1 MSIRLATYN
10 IHKFVGRD
18 GKRNE
23 ERILKIIGAI
33 NADILALQKF
43 VLKDQSGNI
52 AMVEEFAGRAGYHC
66 IAQPMKRRRGM
77 VQFNVLLTRAP
88 AHSNNLVTLPRDGFE
103 PRGFITVKIN
113 ADGQELQ
120 NAATHLGL
128 NPAARTRQIK
138 MIIEL
143 CAQPTEAPFALL
155 GDLNTMFPWEAAKR
169 FLGREFPDQ
178 KQPAVF
184 PTRLPLLALDSIYL
198 RPARMIQSLRTFTEG
213 AAREGSDH
221 LPLIADIALT

>member
-23 ERILKIIGAI
+23 ERILDIIGTMQA
-33 NADILALQKF
+33 NILALQEF

-52 AMVEEFAGRAGYHC
+52 AMVEEFAAKVGYHY
-66 IAQPMKRRRGM
+66 IAQPMRRRRGM
-77 VQFNVLLTRAP
+77 VQFNLLLTRTP

-103 PRGFITVKIN
+103 PRGFITAKIK

-120 NAATHLGL
+120 IAATHLGL
-128 NPAARTRQIK
+128 NPTARMRQIK
-138 MIIEL
+138 LIVEL
-143 CAQPTEAPFALL
+143 CAQPNQAPFALL

-169 FLGREFPDQ
+169 FLGQEFPGQ
-178 KQPAVF
+178 QQPATF
-184 PTRLPLLALDSIYL
+184 PARLPLLALDSIYL
-198 RPARMIQSLRTFTEG
+198 RPARMVQSLRTFTDG
-213 AAREGSDH
+213 AARNGSDH